1 MRRRLRIDAP
11 LPASGPARVAVIA
24 MLALGGLVAIS
35 LPVLIALFLWAS
47 FQAR

>member
-1 MRRRLRIDAP
+1 MRRLRIDAP

-24 MLALGGLVAIS
+24 MLALGGLVAVS

-47 FQAR
+47 VKNR